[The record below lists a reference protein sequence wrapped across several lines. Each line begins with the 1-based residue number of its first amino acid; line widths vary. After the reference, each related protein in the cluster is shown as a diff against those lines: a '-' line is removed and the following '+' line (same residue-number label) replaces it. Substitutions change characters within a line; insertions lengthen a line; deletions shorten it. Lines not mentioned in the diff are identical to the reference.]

1 MAYKASA
8 KVLPISLTL
17 GSAVTA
23 GYEWNA
29 TIAITNAQIHKDGTY
44 NGTNVNVG
52 DFLCTSQAGRTM
64 KIISISAQDAAS
76 VTCVLQDHLRGN
88 SQTSSTGESVI
99 TADQGVLFEVH
110 NGMPILYP
118 LPSGGQIGG
127 LLNVWASEI
136 FSRFHHNDTQRTF
149 TPTGTYASF
158 VVGDLIGYNG
168 GYVLLTGDLTH
179 IGTVVE
185 KFTDN
190 TIRIMPTGPLI
201 DKALGGSNGDLFYL
215 DQGNSGKL
223 TTTKPS
229 TGRVE
234 FAYFQV
240 SASQAI
246 YLGGATPY
254 SGVAE
259 FVDLSTAQSI
269 GGDKTFSN
277 NVVVTGNLTINGTTA
292 TVNTTNTTI
301 TDKIIELGT
310 GTSGTPTGDAGL
322 VIERGS
328 ENNIFIGYDESADE
342 IRIGQGTFTGSST
355 GNLTISD
362 APIRLGNKVSIAN
375 SNNVNVN
382 NELHVLFG
390 STANTNE
397 TELFKDGSSTRIT
410 IATNTTAMFEAD
422 VVGRNQAGNENC
434 GYRLKGVINNTGGN
448 VSMVSTVV
456 EEIIAENDVNWTAT
470 ATADNTNDALAI
482 KVTGDNID
490 IRWTAFVKL
499 TSVTF

>member
-1 MAYKASA
+1 MAYRASP
-8 KVLPISLTL
+8 KVLLVRLTL
-17 GSAVTA
+17 GSVVTPDF
-23 GYEWNA
+23 EFNA
-29 TIAITNAQIHKDGTY
+29 TITVSTPQVHKDGTY
-44 NGTNVNVG
+44 TGANVVVG
-52 DFLCTSQAGRTM
+52 DYIATSQNGRVLRVS
-64 KIISISAQDAAS
+64 SILAQDADS
-76 VTCVLQDHLRGN
+76 VTCVLQDTLRAN
-88 SQTSSTGESVI
+88 SQSSSTGSADI
-99 TADQGVLFEVH
+99 TEDEGVLFEVH
-110 NGMPILYP
+110 NGKPILYP
-118 LPSGGQIGG
+118 LTAMPRGS
-127 LLNVWASEI
+127 LLHNWASEI
-136 FSRFHHNDTQRTF
+136 ISRFDYYDQQRTF
-149 TPTGTYASF
+149 TPPGTYASF
-158 VVGDLIGYNG
+158 VAGDLLGYNG
-168 GYVLLTGDLTH
+168 GYVLLTGDLVH

-185 KFTDN
+185 KYTDN
-190 TIRIMPTGPLI
+190 TIRVLPTGPLI
-201 DKALGGSNGDLFYL
+201 DKALGGSNGDIFYL

-240 SASQAI
+240 SASKAI
-246 YLGGATPY
+246 YLGGATPW

-259 FVDLSTAQSI
+259 FVDLSTAQNI
-269 GGDKTFSN
+269 GGNKTFDN
-277 NVVVTGNLTINGTTA
+277 NVIVAGDLTINGNTT
-292 TVNTTNTTI
+292 TVSSTNTTI
-301 TDKIIELGT
+301 SDKLIELAT
-310 GTSGTPTGDAGL
+310 GTTGTPSGDAGL

-328 ENNIFIGYDESADE
+328 EDNIFIGYDESADE
-342 IRIGQGTFTGSST
+342 IRIGQGTFTGAST
-355 GNLTISD
+355 GNLTITD
-362 APIRLGNKVSIAN
+362 TPVRLGNKVSIAN

-397 TELFKDGSSTRIT
+397 TELFKDGSSTRIN